1 MKKQIRRYISDS
13 EDLPGWIWVTDV
25 IQGFSF
31 LMPRSHR
38 QGRGD
43 NMKFLI
49 ALLVISALI
58 QIFGKVYGV

>member
-31 LMPRSHR
+31 LMPKSTAREE
-38 QGRGD
+38 G
-43 NMKFLI
+43 I
-49 ALLVISALI
+49 I
-58 QIFGKVYGV
+58 